1 MTWQEFA
8 ACKGSGHLF
17 AMPIYA
23 KRHPHVV
30 MGPTTRIAVAQAK
43 AICHECPVYTECDR
57 YYTEHPDPWMIA
69 AGKTPE
75 ERRRGQRGV
84 A

>member
-1 MTWQEFA
+1 MTWQESA

-23 KRHPHVV
+23 KRHPHVNL
-30 MGPTTRIAVAQAK
+30 GPTTRRHITLAK
-43 AICHECPVYTECDR
+43 AICHQCPVILECDA
-57 YYTEHPDPWMIA
+57 YYTAHPDPWMIA

>member
-1 MTWQEFA
+1 MTWQNDA
-8 ACKGSGHLF
+8 ACRGSGHLF

-23 KRHPHVV
+23 KRHRNIIW
-30 MGPTTRIAVAQAK
+30 GPTTRIHVAQAK
-43 AICHECPVYTECDR
+43 AICTQCPVITQCDA
-57 YYTEHPDPWMIA
+57 YYREHDDAWMIA

-75 ERRRGQRGV
+75 ERRRQAGV